1 MTPDTTSDTRSDSPP
16 DTTPDTSPD
25 MTPDTTLTDTSP
37 GAAPAGLREP
47 AHQVSPRAVKYWVT
61 NGLIGGIITWAVL
74 FTLHMWVLPDSW
86 NVWAGPIIILI
97 LTANLSDVTLEPIIR
112 YRRTRWEVTGERVF
126 VQTGWLSRDQRI
138 APLSRVQTV
147 DTHRGAIMRLFGL
160 ANVTVTT
167 ASAAGPIT
175 LPCLD
180 SDVADRVTAELARV
194 TGQTEGDAT

>member
-1 MTPDTTSDTRSDSPP
+1 MR
-16 DTTPDTSPD
+16 
-25 MTPDTTLTDTSP
+25 
-37 GAAPAGLREP
+37 AVQPASVPTGDGLREP
-47 AHQVSPRAVKYWVT
+47 AHQVSRRAVKYWVT
-61 NGLIGGIITWAVL
+61 NGLISGVITWVVL
-74 FTLHMWVLPDSW
+74 FTIYLLVPDA
-86 NVWAGPIIILI
+86 WARWLGPIFILI
-97 LTANLSDVTLEPIIR
+97 MIANLSDVTLEPIIR
-112 YRRTRWEVTGERVF
+112 YRRTRWEVTDERVF

-180 SDVADRVTAELARV
+180 SDLADRVTAELARV

>member
-1 MTPDTTSDTRSDSPP
+1 MSPDTVPTDAPGSA
-16 DTTPDTSPD
+16 TPT
-25 MTPDTTLTDTSP
+25 
-37 GAAPAGLREP
+37 GLREP
-47 AHQVSPRAVKYWVT
+47 AHQVSSRAVKYWVV
-61 NGLIGGIITWAVL
+61 NGLISGIIIWVVL
-74 FTLHMWVLPDSW
+74 FAIYLLIPDSW
-86 NVWAGPIIILI
+86 GRWAGPVIILI
-97 LTANLSDVTLEPIIR
+97 LAANLSDVTLEPIIR
-112 YRRTRWEVTGERVF
+112 YRRTRWEVTDERVF

-180 SDVADRVTAELARV
+180 SDVADRITAELARV

>member
-1 MTPDTTSDTRSDSPP
+1 MRAVQPTSVPTG
-16 DTTPDTSPD
+16 T
-25 MTPDTTLTDTSP
+25 
-37 GAAPAGLREP
+37 GLREP
-47 AHQVSPRAVKYWVT
+47 AHQVSRRAVKYWVV
-61 NGLIGGIITWAVL
+61 NGLISGVITWVVL
-74 FTLHMWVLPDSW
+74 FSIYLLVPDSW
-86 NVWAGPIIILI
+86 GRWLGPIFILI
-97 LTANLSDVTLEPIIR
+97 MIANLSDVTLEPIIR
-112 YRRTRWEVTGERVF
+112 YRRTRWEVTDERVF

-147 DTHRGAIMRLFGL
+147 DTHRGAVMRLFGL